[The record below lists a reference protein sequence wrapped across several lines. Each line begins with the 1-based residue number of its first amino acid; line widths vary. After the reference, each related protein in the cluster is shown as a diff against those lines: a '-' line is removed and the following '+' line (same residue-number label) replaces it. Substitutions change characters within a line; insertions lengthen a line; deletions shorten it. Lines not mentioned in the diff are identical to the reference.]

1 MQDNSAEPQ
10 PRMRAFAAVAFVF
23 VVVMMGTTLPSPL
36 FDLYEQTLGISPLT
50 VTVLYAIYAFGV
62 VLALLLAMPV
72 SARLGRRPMLA
83 TALLLSGAAAVA
95 FLLSDNV
102 IVLLAARVLSGLAA
116 GAVTGTATEAL
127 INFGGGAHRGRSAM
141 IGIATNMVGLA
152 LGTAVA
158 GGVADIGY
166 RPLQLPFIVDCGLVV
181 VACAVLAAVPK
192 HEGTQQQ
199 APRAT
204 DTGASLRP
212 RALASAITD
221 VRAVF
226 VRAAILGGL
235 GFAANG
241 LIPTVTAVFLSRY
254 LGIGS
259 HLLAGCLI
267 SLVFL
272 ATALGQL
279 LARRGA
285 AGDTQRVGTVGLIV
299 GLAVFAC
306 AVGWNSM
313 ILFVV
318 ATVLIGVS
326 TGICIGAGIAHL
338 AEVTPIVHRP
348 AVVTAYFILLY
359 LLLAVPVI
367 GFGVLLDYTTLHL
380 GTALFSALGV
390 VVLLVTLLR
399 SLRGNRETVTA
410 CPSISLR
417 TKERD

>member
-1 MQDNSAEPQ
+1 MQDDSAEERARTRALVRDESAEGQPQ
-10 PRMRAFAAVAFVF
+10 PRAFTAVAFVF

-36 FDLYEQTLGISPLT
+36 FDLYERTLGISPLM

-62 VLALLLAMPV
+62 VVALLLAMPM

-83 TALLLSGAAAVA
+83 TALAVSGAAALA

-116 GAVTGTATEAL
+116 GAVTGTATESL
-127 INFGGGAHRGRSAM
+127 ILFGGAAHRGRSAM
-141 IGIATNMVGLA
+141 MGIGANMVGLA

-181 VACAVLAAVPK
+181 LACAVLASVPK
-192 HEGTQQQ
+192 REG
-199 APRAT
+199 PRAAA
-204 DTGASLRP
+204 TGASLHP
-212 RALASAITD
+212 RALASAIGE

-226 VRAAILGGL
+226 VPAAIRGGL

-241 LIPTVTAVFLSRY
+241 LIPSVTAVFLSQY

-259 HLLAGCLI
+259 HLAAGSLI

-279 LARRGA
+279 LARGRVPHV
-285 AGDTQRVGTVGLIV
+285 TQLVGTAGLV
-299 GLAVFAC
+299 VALLGFAA
-306 AVGWNSM
+306 AVGWNSL
-313 ILFVV
+313 ILFVL

-326 TGICIGAGIAHL
+326 TGICIGAGIAHV
-338 AEVTPIVHRP
+338 AEVTPIAHRP
-348 AVVTAYFILLY
+348 TVVTAYFVLLY

-380 GTALFSALGV
+380 GTTLFSALGIA
-390 VVLLVTLLR
+390 VLLVTLLR
-399 SLRGNRETVTA
+399 SLRRHQ
-410 CPSISLR
+410 SFR
-417 TKERD
+417 